1 MATIASALSP
11 KKTEP
16 NDEQQLIKL
25 FWNRAELKKELDSLR
40 REMGKLSEQL
50 RHREA
55 SHLRLVQQLESLES
69 LLADPLQAANA
80 LVYYQLRGV
89 WQLARKRLVR
99 LGREL
104 MERQRVREERHAH
117 ALFMAAKNESLA
129 ALDERLAPLQ
139 ARAEQISADLRVAED
154 RLLAL
159 HGFWNFFRRKR
170 LSHQAEAI
178 RASLEGLAVQIDR
191 QLAQRRDLATEK
203 APEFEG
209 LSLEG
214 RRGIN
219 IAIIAMAQQL
229 VLHFAQHNVANLA
242 RDASIRSLAD
252 AVYGSAAECRELGL
266 LIESVVGRL
275 PDASD
280 LAMGSRRRAEYLRI
294 MAEYRRESDTVP
306 VAGSFANIPVAI
318 SEEGE
323 LKPTVD
329 RAISANVL
337 ADEFWDIYSVLLT

>member
-1 MATIASALSP
+1 M
-11 KKTEP
+11 
-16 NDEQQLIKL
+16 
-25 FWNRAELKKELDSLR
+25 R
-40 REMGKLSEQL
+40 
-50 RHREA
+50 
-55 SHLRLVQQLESLES
+55 
-69 LLADPLQAANA
+69 
-80 LVYYQLRGV
+80 YQLRGV
-89 WQLARKRLVR
+89 WQLARKRLAR
-99 LGREL
+99 LGREM

-159 HGFWNFFRRKR
+159 HGFWNFFRRKQ

-191 QLAQRRDLATEK
+191 QLAQRRDLAAEK

-266 LIESVVGRL
+266 LIETVVGRL